1 MKLPLEKVLDGE
13 VVAALEKLSEN
24 SDNFTNLRILYYCS
38 AVSEDPLPTT
48 VDDLI
53 RQITA
58 FPSKM
63 AQIDHGIPIEVT
75 FLHHLALCLRALRQ
89 SFQYIFEFNTRST

>member
-1 MKLPLEKVLDGE
+1 MKLPLGKVLDGE
-13 VVAALEKLSEN
+13 VVAAFEKLSEN
-24 SDNFTNLRILYYCS
+24 RENFTNLRILYYCS
-38 AVSEDPLPTT
+38 AVSGDPLPTT

-53 RQITA
+53 RQIKA

-63 AQIDHGIPIEVT
+63 SKIGQGIPIEVT